1 MRPAQCLYKRPRWD
15 ITVIESAMYTL
26 LGFILAILL
35 MLIVVPMIW
44 RRAVRLTEKR
54 VLGEVPITYSELQA
68 EKDMQRAEQA
78 ITQRRLEVLTDSQRE
93 QLTMSSIKI
102 DRLKE
107 TISKRDT
114 SIEANLATIDTLEKD
129 IATRKEQYKEQ
140 SGKLDQSR
148 QSLKQANEKIS
159 GLEELKSDLGNEILH
174 LETSKSEQKVELV
187 AQLARIEGLKDE
199 VSELT
204 QALKKE
210 TDAKADALSKLTQK
224 SSDFDRNKERLEKQD
239 EKLASLQGELADKD
253 SEVSTLKQRLKRL
266 KANSGPDDG
275 ETTAR
280 LAEVEARRVE
290 AEAKISSLTLQLSNQ
305 NEALEEGGTLD
316 TVMDKLKEDNLQLT
330 KDLAKL
336 QKSHDALD
344 AELTSLRD
352 AKDIDEDSPLSPSE
366 HKLRDEIKTIAA
378 LVTKTTMDQEGASSP
393 VAKIMDEEEKAKEK
407 AQAAQDSSK
416 SETPDALAKVMSLAD
431 RILSLKHS
439 DTDAKA
445 DDQDDNIDED
455 ESPRI
460 QKQSS

>member
-1 MRPAQCLYKRPRWD
+1 
-15 ITVIESAMYTL
+15 MYTL